1 MVAERET
8 SKEAALLMTNVFSV
22 FYITVEILV
31 FLFWG
36 LKRMTLMPCQRENN
50 NIINIE
56 AKKKLDDRQR
66 KQLQH
71 EFKIY
76 MEQYFKQKLGARC
89 GLHQNNN
96 MG

>member
-36 LKRMTLMPCQRENN
+36 LKRSD
-50 NIINIE
+50 IN
-56 AKKKLDDRQR
+56 AMSAG
-66 KQLQH
+66 KQ
-71 EFKIY
+71 
-76 MEQYFKQKLGARC
+76 
-89 GLHQNNN
+89 
-96 MG
+96 